1 MWAQRDAEPVNP
13 VCNRIRIQEYVTRG
27 LPWIVSA
34 TVIPEEIS
42 PESYDNYDSDVDGDA
57 QDGAS
62 VFLASLAI
70 AHETYG
76 RRVKCPVKREMAV
89 SAQPMVGIMGNAK
102 AKTAKIIPAMP
113 ICFPPNAG
121 RLFSGQ
127 V

>member
-1 MWAQRDAEPVNP
+1 MTHRSKRQDCGRNGMLSPVNP

-76 RRVKCPVKREMAV
+76 GE
-89 SAQPMVGIMGNAK
+89 
-102 AKTAKIIPAMP
+102 
-113 ICFPPNAG
+113 
-121 RLFSGQ
+121 
-127 V
+127 